1 MLNNSEVASIL
12 SRFPKFEDTWLG
24 LSYAPHMPKHM
35 VKETREV
42 IAIARKFNEDVANP
56 LALKLD
62 RLTHK
67 DPDYLPWELI
77 EEANRWRFY
86 TMWIPKMFGGHGYN
100 MPSMS
105 CFSEEVASAC
115 VGIMNVI
122 GVHYL
127 AVAGLTASGNTRLT
141 KKILREVVEGEKSGK
156 PCVLALATTEPGA
169 GTDVEEVDLVD
180 KGKVTCQA
188 KRVKG
193 GYIVNGTKV
202 FISMGHVSSW
212 TVLYAYEDTKH
223 PSETTIGFVVKTGT
237 KGFSFGS
244 HENKMGQRV
253 CPASLLIFED
263 CFIPDDQVLFSSAL
277 VKKFTNKP
285 ARDISQR
292 YCDYVVSATRPGV
305 CAFGIGVARGAF
317 ETALH
322 YASTTCVN
330 GHLLINQE
338 WAQCMLA
345 EMHKNVILGR
355 LAYTE
360 ANNANSHRGL
370 YRLLQSKPVYYY
382 LKVMPRFWFDK
393 VISPMLNWEITARVM
408 GKILFDVPKPEDQR
422 CCSGWASVAKITGT
436 DLGVKNCQMAIEIM
450 GQKGLRQ
457 DAGVEKMLR
466 DIKLLQIYEGT
477 NQLNRL
483 NAFKCLIAPQVPQA
497 QVFEE

>member
-330 GHLLINQE
+330 GRLLINQE

-355 LAYTE
+355 LAYAE
-360 ANNANSHRGL
+360 ANNANSLRGL
-370 YRLLQSKPVYYY
+370 YRYLQSKPVYYY
-382 LKVMPRFWFDK
+382 LKLMPRIWFDK
-393 VISPMLNWEITARVM
+393 VISPVLDWDLTARAM
-408 GKILFDVPKPEDQR
+408 GKLYFDLPNPEDQR
-422 CCSGWASVAKITGT
+422 CCSGWASVAKFTGT

-483 NAFKCLIAPQVPQA
+483 NAFKCLIAPAAPLA
-497 QVFEE
+497 KVFDE

>member
-12 SRFPKFEDTWLG
+12 SRFPKFEDTWPG

-35 VKETREV
+35 VKQTREV
-42 IAIARKFNEDVANP
+42 IAIARKFNEEVAKP

-62 RLTHK
+62 RLTHE
-67 DPDYLPWELI
+67 DPDYLPWELVK
-77 EEANRWRFY
+77 EANRRGFY
-86 TMWIPKMFGGHGYN
+86 TMWIPKIFGGKGYN
-100 MPSMS
+100 LPSMS

-115 VGIMNVI
+115 AGIMNVI

-127 AVAGLTASGNTRLT
+127 AVTGLTASGNTRLAR
-141 KKILREVVEGEKSGK
+141 KILREVAEGERSGK
-156 PCVLALATTEPGA
+156 PCTLALATTEPGA

-188 KRVKG
+188 RRVKD

-223 PSETTIGFVVKTGT
+223 PSETTIGFVIRTGT

-253 CPASLLIFED
+253 CPASVLIFED
-263 CFIPDDQVLFSSAL
+263 CFIPDDQVLFNSDM
-277 VKKFTNKP
+277 VKKITNKP

-330 GHLLINQE
+330 GRLLINQE

-370 YRLLQSKPVYYY
+370 YKLLQSKPVYYY
-382 LKVMPRFWFDK
+382 LKAMPRFWFDK
-393 VISPMLNWEITARVM
+393 VISPMLDWEITARGM
-408 GKILFDVPKPEDQR
+408 GKILFDVQKPEDQR

-457 DAGVEKMLR
+457 DAGIEKMLR

>member
-1 MLNNSEVASIL
+1 MPNNSEVVSIL

-42 IAIARKFNEDVANP
+42 IAIARKFNEEVAKP

-62 RLTHK
+62 RLTHE

-77 EEANRWRFY
+77 EEANRRGFY
-86 TMWIPKMFGGHGYN
+86 TMWIPKIFGGHGYN
-100 MPSMS
+100 LPSMS
-105 CFSEEVASAC
+105 CFCEEVASAC
-115 VGIMNVI
+115 AGIMNVI

-127 AVAGLTASGNTRLT
+127 AVTGLTASGNTRLA
-141 KKILREVVEGEKSGK
+141 KKILREVAEGERSGK
-156 PCVLALATTEPGA
+156 PCTLALATTEPGA

-212 TVLYAYEDTKH
+212 TVLYAYEDTKR
-223 PSETTIGFVVKTGT
+223 PSETTIGFVIKTGT

-253 CPASLLIFED
+253 CPASVLIFED
-263 CFIPDDQVLFSSAL
+263 CFIPDDQVLFNSDMA
-277 VKKFTNKP
+277 KKITNKP

-322 YASTTCVN
+322 YAATACVN
-330 GHLLINQE
+330 GRLLINQE

-345 EMHKNVILGR
+345 EMHKNVILEGLLIPRPTTPTAIAVCISSCKASRFIIILRLCRGSGLTRLSRRCSIGR
-355 LAYTE
+355 SQPKAWAKSYLTHKNRKTSAAARAGRRWQKSPGPILA
-360 ANNANSHRGL
+360 
-370 YRLLQSKPVYYY
+370 SKIVRWP
-382 LKVMPRFWFDK
+382 
-393 VISPMLNWEITARVM
+393 
-408 GKILFDVPKPEDQR
+408 
-422 CCSGWASVAKITGT
+422 
-436 DLGVKNCQMAIEIM
+436 
-450 GQKGLRQ
+450 
-457 DAGVEKMLR
+457 
-466 DIKLLQIYEGT
+466 
-477 NQLNRL
+477 
-483 NAFKCLIAPQVPQA
+483 
-497 QVFEE
+497 

>member
-1 MLNNSEVASIL
+1 MLTSSEVASML

-35 VKETREV
+35 VKETQEV

-62 RLTHK
+62 RLTHE
-67 DPDYLPWELI
+67 DPDYLPWDLVA
-77 EEANRWRFY
+77 EANRWGFY
-86 TMWIPKMFGGHGYN
+86 TMWIPKIFGGQGYN
-100 MPSMS
+100 LPSIS

-115 VGIMNVI
+115 AGIMNVI

-127 AVAGLTASGNTRLT
+127 AVTGLISSGNTRLA
-141 KKILREVVEGEKSGK
+141 KKVLREVVEGERSGK
-156 PCVLALATTEPGA
+156 PCTLALATTEPGA

-253 CPASLLIFED
+253 CPASVLIFED
-263 CFIPDDQVLFSSAL
+263 CFIPEEDVIFSPAL
-277 VKKFTNKP
+277 AKKFTNKP
-285 ARDISQR
+285 FRDLAQR
-292 YCDYVVSATRPGV
+292 YGDYVVSATRPGV
-305 CAFGIGVARGAF
+305 CAFGIGIARGAF
-317 ETALH
+317 EAALR
-322 YASTTCVN
+322 YASTTYVN
-330 GHLLINQE
+330 GRLLINNE
-338 WAQCMLA
+338 WVQCHLA

-370 YRLLQSKPVYYY
+370 YRFMQSKPAYYY
-382 LKVMPRFWFDK
+382 LKAMPRFWFDK
-393 VISPMLNWEITARVM
+393 VISPMLNWDITARVM
-408 GKILFDVPKPEDQR
+408 GKLLFDMPKPEDQR
-422 CCSGWASVAKITGT
+422 CCSGWASVAKFAGT
-436 DLGVKNCQMAIEIM
+436 DLGVKNCQMTIEIM
-450 GQKGLRQ
+450 NHKGLRQ
-457 DAGVEKMLR
+457 DAGIEKMLR

-483 NAFKCLIAPQVPQA
+483 NVFKCLIAPQVPQA

>member
-1 MLNNSEVASIL
+1 MLNNSISRPLVL
-12 SRFPKFEDTWLG
+12 SLF
-24 LSYAPHMPKHM
+24 
-35 VKETREV
+35 
-42 IAIARKFNEDVANP
+42 
-56 LALKLD
+56 
-62 RLTHK
+62 
-67 DPDYLPWELI
+67 
-77 EEANRWRFY
+77 
-86 TMWIPKMFGGHGYN
+86 
-100 MPSMS
+100 
-105 CFSEEVASAC
+105 EEVASAC
-115 VGIMNVI
+115 AGIMNVI

-127 AVAGLTASGNTRLT
+127 AVTGLTASGNTRLA
-141 KKILREVVEGEKSGK
+141 KKILREVVEGERSGK
-156 PCVLALATTEPGA
+156 PCTLALATTEPGA

-188 KRVKG
+188 RRVEG

-223 PSETTIGFVVKTGT
+223 PSETTIGFVIRTGT

-253 CPASLLIFED
+253 CPASVLIFED
-263 CFIPDDQVLFSSAL
+263 CFIPDDQVLFNSDMA
-277 VKKFTNKP
+277 KKITNKP

-322 YASTTCVN
+322 YASTACVN
-330 GHLLINQE
+330 GRLLINQE

-370 YRLLQSKPVYYY
+370 YKLLQSKPVYYY
-382 LKVMPRFWFDK
+382 LKAMPRFWFDK
-393 VISPMLNWEITARVM
+393 IISPMLDWEITVRGM
-408 GKILFDVPKPEDQR
+408 GKILFDAVKPEDQR
-422 CCSGWASVAKITGT
+422 AARAWRRWQKSPGPILASKI
-436 DLGVKNCQMAIEIM
+436 V
-450 GQKGLRQ
+450 RW
-457 DAGVEKMLR
+457 
-466 DIKLLQIYEGT
+466 
-477 NQLNRL
+477 
-483 NAFKCLIAPQVPQA
+483 P
-497 QVFEE
+497 